1 MPERRVNVCSGDR
14 CESWDVQNKTNKAGH
29 ETNWIV
35 AGARARAA
43 VIVAVAVAVAV
54 AVVEV
59 EEAEEAEEA
68 ASA

>member
-1 MPERRVNVCSGDR
+1 VCSGDR

-35 AGARARAA
+35 AGARAA

-54 AVVEV
+54 VVVEAEV
-59 EEAEEAEEA
+59 EAEEG

>member
-35 AGARARAA
+35 AGARAA

>member
-35 AGARARAA
+35 AGARAA

-54 AVVEV
+54 VVVEAEV
-59 EEAEEAEEA
+59 EAEEG